1 MIEVRIHK
9 VLRSKGGDFS
19 LDLDLAIP
27 EGKLITLYGPSGSGK
42 TSLLRSLAGLLTP
55 DRGRIARREQVWF
68 DSQKRADLS
77 PQKRNVGFVFQE
89 NALFPNMTVLG
100 NLKFAQSKGSSRELV
115 EELIADMDLQDLRER
130 YPDSL
135 SGGQKQRV
143 SLARAL
149 AQKPDILLL
158 DEPLA
163 ALDAGMRIKLQEYI
177 LSSHRKF
184 ELTTVMV
191 SHDLAEIV
199 KLSDFTVVMEKGRI
213 RNTGTPREIF
223 MERRL
228 SGKFQFTGTLLE
240 LDREGV
246 IAVASV
252 LIGNHII
259 RVAAHPSEMQ
269 GLRPGD
275 QVVVASKAF
284 NPVIYKVDEQQ

>member
-9 VLRSKGGDFS
+9 ELRSKGGDFS
-19 LDLDLAIP
+19 LDLELEIP
-27 EGKLITLYGPSGSGK
+27 EGQLITLYGPSGSGK

-55 DRGRIARREQVWF
+55 DRGRIARKEQVWF
-68 DSQKRADLS
+68 DSQKRTNLS

-100 NLKFAQSKGSSRELV
+100 NLKFAQQKGSSHDLS
-115 EELIADMDLQDLRER
+115 EELIRDLDLQDLRDR

-149 AQKPDILLL
+149 AQRPDILLL

-163 ALDAGMRIKLQEYI
+163 ALDAEMRLKLQEYI

-184 ELTTVMV
+184 GLTTLMV
-191 SHDLAEIV
+191 SHDLAEII
-199 KLSDFTVVMEKGRI
+199 KLSDLTVVMEKGRI
-213 RNTGTPREIF
+213 RKTGTPREIF

-240 LDREGV
+240 LERERV
-246 IAVASV
+246 ITVASV

-259 RVAAHPSEMQ
+259 KVAAHPSEME
-269 GLRPGD
+269 GLLPGD